1 MALLIDIK
9 QPLWMT
15 DEELRE
21 QLLAI
26 NPQADIRCG
35 DDPGNLED
43 IEMLT
48 VSTYLSGEALK
59 YPNLKLVQKTGAGV
73 DSIMADD
80 SLPAA
85 VRVTRLRT
93 DTSGQEMAEF
103 ALAYVLQEQRHIRQ
117 YQLNQSKNL
126 WEAYAPRRACETTIA
141 VLGLG
146 RIGQLVVDKFV
157 SCDFKVIG
165 WSRSLK
171 QLDGI
176 QCYAGNEQLS
186 TVLSEADYVVSILPS
201 TPETTNLFNRHTFK
215 MMRPSAYLINV
226 GRGTLVDEDQLMQS
240 LDEGLLAGAVL
251 DVMQTEPL
259 PETSPMWQHPKIMLA
274 PHVSGWHLGDAV
286 VDIAENYRRL
296 TTGEPFMNQVNRQL
310 GY

>member
-9 QPLWMT
+9 QPQWLT
-15 DEELRE
+15 DQDLRE

-26 NPQADIRCG
+26 DPEADIRCG
-35 DDPGNLED
+35 DAPGNLDEID
-43 IEMLT
+43 MLT
-48 VSTYLSGEALK
+48 TSTYLKGEALR

-73 DSIMADD
+73 DAIMADE
-80 SLPAA
+80 SLPQS
-85 VRVTRLRT
+85 VQVTRLRT

-117 YQLNQSKNL
+117 YQINQSKNL
-126 WEAYAPRRACETTIA
+126 WQAYAPRRARETTIA

-146 RIGQLVVDKFV
+146 RIGQLVVNKFL
-157 SCDFKVIG
+157 SCDFEVIG
-165 WSRSLK
+165 WSRRLK
-171 QLDGI
+171 QIDSVR
-176 QCYAGNEQLS
+176 CYAGNEQLP
-186 TVLSEADYVVSILPS
+186 TVLGEADYVVSILPS
-201 TPETTNLFNRHTFK
+201 TPETENLFNSQTFA
-215 MMRPSAYLINV
+215 MMKPSAFLINV

-251 DVMQTEPL
+251 DVMKTEPL
-259 PETSPMWQHPKIMLA
+259 PESSPMWRHPKIILA

-286 VDIAENYRRL
+286 TDIAENYRRL
-296 TTGEPFMNQVNRQL
+296 KSGEPLLNQVNREL

>member
-9 QPLWMT
+9 QPLWMK

-26 NPQADIRCG
+26 DPQADIRCG
-35 DDPGNLED
+35 DDPGNPED

-48 VSTYLSGEALK
+48 VSTYLRGEALK

-80 SLPAA
+80 SLPAG
-85 VRVTRLRT
+85 VRVARLRT
-93 DTSGQEMAEF
+93 DTSGQEMAEY
-103 ALAYVLQEQRHIRQ
+103 ALAYVLQEQRHSRF
-117 YQLNQSKNL
+117 YQANQLHSL
-126 WEAYAPRRACETTIA
+126 WDAKPPRRACETTVA

-146 RIGQLVVDKFV
+146 RIGVLVVNKFLD
-157 SCDFKVIG
+157 CDFKVIG
-165 WSRSLK
+165 WSRSQKSLPGAECFSG
-171 QLDGI
+171 D
-176 QCYAGNEQLS
+176 EQLAE
-186 TVLSEADYVVSILPS
+186 VLGKADYIVSILPS
-201 TPETTNLFNRHTFK
+201 TPATTKLFNRETFASMK
-215 MMRPSAYLINV
+215 PSAFIINV
-226 GRGTLVDEDQLMQS
+226 GRGTLIDEDELLES
-240 LDEGLLAGAVL
+240 LDAGLLGGAVL

-259 PETSPMWQHPKIMLA
+259 LETSGLWTHPKVILT

-286 VDIAENYRRL
+286 VDIAENYRRIKA
-296 TTGEPFMNQVNRQL
+296 GEPLLNQINREL

>member
-1 MALLIDIK
+1 
-9 QPLWMT
+9 
-15 DEELRE
+15 
-21 QLLAI
+21 
-26 NPQADIRCG
+26 
-35 DDPGNLED
+35 
-43 IEMLT
+43 MLT
-48 VSTYLSGEALK
+48 VSTYLFGEALK

-296 TTGEPFMNQVNRQL
+296 TTGEPFLNQVNRQL

>member
-9 QPLWMT
+9 QPQWLT
-15 DEELRE
+15 DQDLRE

-26 NPQADIRCG
+26 DPEADIRCG
-35 DDPGNLED
+35 DAPGNLDEID
-43 IEMLT
+43 MLT
-48 VSTYLSGEALK
+48 TSTYLKGEALR

-73 DSIMADD
+73 DAIMADE
-80 SLPAA
+80 SLPQS
-85 VRVTRLRT
+85 VQVTRLRT

-117 YQLNQSKNL
+117 YQINQSKNL
-126 WEAYAPRRACETTIA
+126 WQAYAPRRARETTIA

-146 RIGQLVVDKFV
+146 RIGQLVVNKFL
-157 SCDFKVIG
+157 SCDFEVIG

-171 QLDGI
+171 QLDSVR
-176 QCYAGNEQLS
+176 CYAGNEQLP
-186 TVLSEADYVVSILPS
+186 TVLGEADYVVSILPS
-201 TPETTNLFNRHTFK
+201 TPETENLFNSQTFALMK
-215 MMRPSAYLINV
+215 PSAFLINV

-251 DVMQTEPL
+251 DVMKTEPL
-259 PETSPMWQHPKIMLA
+259 PENSPMWRHPKIILA

-286 VDIAENYRRL
+286 TDIAENYRRL
-296 TTGEPFMNQVNRQL
+296 KSGEPLLNQVNREL